1 VQLARRGS
9 APNQESEEAVRGLDE
24 WISRGH
30 ERQDDP
36 PEIEPEEQAFLD
48 HVDQQIERELS
59 QAEAETELAGMFVR
73 MLDKIRQR
81 EDEAKG
87 QWLQGRGR

>member
-1 VQLARRGS
+1 M
-9 APNQESEEAVRGLDE
+9 RGLDD

-48 HVDQQIERELS
+48 HVDEQIERELS
-59 QAEAETELAGMFVR
+59 QAEAETRLAEMFVR
-73 MLDKIRQR
+73 MLDKIRER
-81 EDEAKG
+81 EDEEAG
-87 QWLQGRGR
+87 AALAARFEGRGRE

>member
-1 VQLARRGS
+1 
-9 APNQESEEAVRGLDE
+9 VRGLDD

-48 HVDQQIERELS
+48 HVDEQIERELS
-59 QAEAETELAGMFVR
+59 QAEAMSAVM
-73 MLDKIRQR
+73 
-81 EDEAKG
+81 DEVLRRIG
-87 QWLQGRGR
+87 GGV

>member
-1 VQLARRGS
+1 M
-9 APNQESEEAVRGLDE
+9 RGLDD

-48 HVDQQIERELS
+48 HVDEQIERELS
-59 QAEAETELAGMFVR
+59 QAEAMSAVMDE
-73 MLDKIRQR
+73 MLRRIQR
-81 EDEAKG
+81 AEDEAKG
-87 QWLQGRGR
+87 AWLQGRGR